1 MRSYFGARIY
11 RWQDGRPKDLGSV
24 GVPVQQQGE
33 SVSFTADGRT
43 LMYGSEGSD
52 SEVEPVGLSDE
63 QLPEKAAK
71 DDPANGDGANGQG
84 GKGGS
89 GTDPDPSFI
98 KGAMV
103 LAVATALIVA
113 LRRLLRRR

>member
-33 SVSFTADGRT
+33 SVSFAPDGRT

-52 SEVEPVGLSDE
+52 SEVKPVGLSDE
-63 QLPEKAAK
+63 QLPDTAK
-71 DDPANGDGANGQG
+71 DDPANGDGADGQG

-89 GTDPDPSFI
+89 GTDLDPSFI